1 MTLWETS
8 VEIPY
13 WWRVTTQ
20 IWVVLLIGWIEF
32 PTRHDQSESLPR
44 SGLWRVISM
53 ESLRSFFRRHLAGKT
68 LVALPN
74 VGCFLKLI
82 TTAMWRISARL
93 NIFLYPKFS
102 EENEN
107 EYEARMYLNLSSHE
121 TPSHLRPSEKVCLIL
136 KYHNTFC
143 LPWITSEILGKNCF
157 QFLLGQL
164 KS

>member
-1 MTLWETS
+1 MFSWRNDIWETS

-32 PTRHDQSESLPR
+32 PTRHDQSESVRR

-93 NIFLYPKFS
+93 NIFLYPEFS

-107 EYEARMYLNLSSHE
+107 EYEDFPSIDVFKACFNPPGTEAVSLLWAAFISLPSLSIQ
-121 TPSHLRPSEKVCLIL
+121 RQKNIRF
-136 KYHNTFC
+136 NTK
-143 LPWITSEILGKNCF
+143 T
-157 QFLLGQL
+157 
-164 KS
+164 